1 MSLSKKNL
9 DKLNKFKKKKNLNNE
24 SKNININNYTKI
36 TNNDNLITNPL
47 NSEDPNKI
55 FYSLIDNS
63 ESLEDTSNVNN
74 SLRKSEINQI
84 NMNSKK
90 DNFSKKLT
98 IEEELYDE
106 FNYLLDE

>member
-24 SKNININNYTKI
+24 SKNIDNYINI
-36 TNNDNLITNPL
+36 TNNDNLITNPF
-47 NSEDPNKI
+47 NTEDPNKI

-63 ESLEDTSNVNN
+63 ESLEETSNVNH
-74 SLRKSEINQI
+74 SLKTSEINQI
-84 NMNSKK
+84 NMISKK

-98 IEEELYDE
+98 TEEELYDE

>member
-9 DKLNKFKKKKNLNNE
+9 DKLNKLKKNKNLNND
-24 SKNININNYTKI
+24 SNNLINYPKVDYHDNS
-36 TNNDNLITNPL
+36 TNNLL

-63 ESLEDTSNVNN
+63 ESLEETSNINN
-74 SLRKSEINQI
+74 SLRESEINQI

-90 DNFSKKLT
+90 DNFAKKLT
-98 IEEELYDE
+98 TEEELYDE

>member
-9 DKLNKFKKKKNLNNE
+9 DKLNKFKKNKNLNNE
-24 SKNININNYTKI
+24 SKNISNYTNI
-36 TNNDNLITNPL
+36 PNNDNLITNPI

-63 ESLEDTSNVNN
+63 KSLEETSIVNN

-84 NMNSKK
+84 NMNSRKA
-90 DNFSKKLT
+90 NLSKKLT
-98 IEEELYDE
+98 SEEELYDE

>member
-24 SKNININNYTKI
+24 NNYANTA
-36 TNNDNLITNPL
+36 NNDNLITNPL

-63 ESLEDTSNVNN
+63 ESLEETSNVNK

-84 NMNSKK
+84 NINPQIANHS
-90 DNFSKKLT
+90 NKLT
-98 IEEELYDE
+98 TEEELYDE

>member
-9 DKLNKFKKKKNLNNE
+9 DKLNKFKKNKILNNE
-24 SKNININNYTKI
+24 CKNISNYTI
-36 TNNDNLITNPL
+36 SNNDNLITNTFNP
-47 NSEDPNKI
+47 EDPNKI

-74 SLRKSEINQI
+74 SLRKSELNQI
-84 NMNSKK
+84 NMNSRKA
-90 DNFSKKLT
+90 NFSNKLT
-98 IEEELYDE
+98 TEEELYDE

>member
-9 DKLNKFKKKKNLNNE
+9 DKLNKYKKNKNLNNN
-24 SKNININNYTKI
+24 SYKVNNY
-36 TNNDNLITNPL
+36 LITDDNQNL
-47 NSEDPNKI
+47 AKNQLKSKDPNKI

-63 ESLEDTSNVNN
+63 ESLEETSNVNN
-74 SLRKSEINQI
+74 SLRKSEIKHI

-98 IEEELYDE
+98 TEEELYDE